1 MATTDE
7 QLAAA
12 AAHPGR
18 FARLGRLA
26 RLGRRGD
33 PPRGT
38 LPRDVRAARD
48 AVGLVFIVNGF
59 AFASW
64 AARLPAIRDDLH
76 LTPGSLG
83 LTLLA
88 VSIGS
93 VTMLPLSGGIVRR
106 LGPAHAVVVSAGMS
120 MAGLFVVGVAPV
132 IPVLAIGLALLGSGV
147 GVWDVAMNVEGAEVE
162 RRMGRDVM
170 PRFHAGFSLGTVGG
184 AGVSAVAAAT
194 DVPVRLH
201 LPAVAVVVLAG
212 AVLAVRRF
220 LPDAHA
226 AATPAAAAAEAGTA
240 PGRTGLIAAWLE
252 RRTLLI
258 GVLVFSMALAEGS
271 ANDWLALAVVD
282 GYGAVHAVGALA
294 FGVFVTGMTATRLAG
309 PWLLARFD
317 PVHVVRGS
325 AVLVMAGS
333 LLVVA
338 GAESAD
344 GSGTAVA
351 LVPAL
356 VGGLI
361 WGGGAALGFPM
372 GMTAAAT
379 DPRHSAARVG
389 VVSTIGYTAF
399 IAGPPLLG
407 TIGQHVGVA
416 RSLLAVSIAVMLALV
431 TAGAVRR

>member
-1 MATTDE
+1 VATTDE
-7 QLAAA
+7 QFTAAA
-12 AAHPGR
+12 AQPGR
-18 FARLGRLA
+18 FARLRRLA
-26 RLGRRGD
+26 RPSGRGGGD
-33 PPRGT
+33 
-38 LPRDVRAARD
+38 LPRDVLAARN
-48 AVGLVFIVNGF
+48 AVGLVFVVNGF
-59 AFASW
+59 AFATW
-64 AARLPAIRDDLH
+64 AARLPAIRDDLR

-88 VSIGS
+88 VSVGS
-93 VTMLPLSGGIVRR
+93 VTMLPLAGGIVRR
-106 LGPAHAVVVSAGMS
+106 LGPARAVVVSAALS
-120 MAGLFVVGVAPV
+120 MTGLFVMGVAPV
-132 IPVLAIGLALLGSGV
+132 VAVLAVGLAMLGAGV

-184 AGVSAVAAAT
+184 AGVSALAAAT
-194 DVPVRLH
+194 DVPVRVH
-201 LPAVAVVVLAG
+201 LPVVAVAVLAG

-226 AATPAAAAAEAGTA
+226 APAAPADGEPAAAE
-240 PGRTGLIAAWLE
+240 GRGGLVAAWLE

-258 GVLVFSMALAEGS
+258 GLMVFSMAMAEGS

-282 GYGAVHAVGALA
+282 GYGAAHAVGAVA

-317 PVHVVRGS
+317 PVLVVRGS
-325 AVLVMAGS
+325 AGLVMAGS
-333 LLVVA
+333 LLVVT
-338 GAESAD
+338 GAEQAD
-344 GSGTAVA
+344 GSRTALA

-356 VGGLI
+356 AGGLV
-361 WGGGAALGFPM
+361 WGAGAALGFPM
-372 GMTAAAT
+372 GMTAAAN
-379 DPRHSAARVG
+379 DQRHSAARVG

-399 IAGPPLLG
+399 IAGPPMLG

-416 RSLLAVSIAVMLALV
+416 RSLLAVSIAVILALV